1 MTRKSLRLR
10 LAVTAAMAIGLALAI
25 AWAGL
30 SLLFERH
37 LERQAQADLERLGG
51 VLAAGVGF
59 DAAGAPL
66 LSGEPSDPRFQTPG
80 SGLYWRLSS
89 PAGTLASRSL
99 WDGALPS
106 EAARSDIWTAAIGQG
121 PFEDEVMQVARL
133 IRPTAEGAPVLV
145 QVAADHAS
153 LDAAQAAFAGEL
165 ALSLTVL
172 WAVLLAAAGAQ
183 TFWGLQPLAEVR
195 QALQALK
202 ADPAA
207 RLDADRFPAEV
218 APLAEQINTL
228 ASARAA
234 DMARARSR
242 AQDLAHA
249 LKTPL
254 TALKL
259 QIADVPAAKRA
270 EFERSVALLQQ
281 AIGAELAAN
290 ASPAG
295 AGAATAIKPLID
307 RLIAV
312 IGRAR
317 ADRGLNIA
325 NACDPSHQ
333 APMVQ
338 DGALELFGALI
349 DNAAKHAE
357 TKVRIS
363 SAAVDGKLVIAV
375 DDDGPGI
382 PEDQIALA
390 LQRGGRLDQRTGGHG
405 LGLAIASDLA
415 VSAGGVLELTTSPL
429 TGLCARVSWP
439 LGQDHGI
446 RP

>member
-89 PAGTLASRSL
+89 PAGALASRSL

-106 EAARSDIWTAAIGQG
+106 EAARSDTWTAAIGQG

-133 IRPTAEGAPVLV
+133 IRPTAEGATVLV

-172 WAVLLAAAGAQ
+172 WAVLLAAAWAQ

-228 ASARAA
+228 AAARAA

-259 QIADVPAAKRA
+259 QIADVPAVKRA

-290 ASPAG
+290 SGPAG

-312 IGRAR
+312 TGRAH
-317 ADRGLNIA
+317 ADRGLDIA

-333 APMVQ
+333 APMAQ

-349 DNAAKHAE
+349 ENAAKHAE
-357 TKVRIS
+357 RTVRIS

-429 TGLCARVSWP
+429 NGLCARVSWP
-439 LGQDHGI
+439 LRQDHGL